1 MSYLAGP
8 LTRQQVAKLMAGHE
22 GAAPPAVG
30 TPPAPRAPEAADH
43 APAVEPGQVPA
54 EVPDGGDDTTPVV
67 PAVAEGIPVRYLHPS
82 APWAAEAGADVSS
95 TTLRPALAVRV
106 RLTYDET
113 RGDILEH
120 QLWEAVV
127 PISEGADIAAA
138 VHVDYDDRD
147 LTDTAPAGATY
158 LMTAAPLDTK
168 TFYSKASTELVD
180 HLYRTRTLVVPRN
193 AELKLY
199 GRPGE
204 TPAEFAARCD
214 AAAQDRADE
223 ETGKLRTK
231 YRAKLAAA
239 RERFEKAESRAAQLE
254 ADVSESRQD
263 EVMGG
268 AGTLI
273 DILTGRASTRAASQA
288 ARRRSATR
296 QREARLETAKQTA
309 LSEADA
315 IADLDAELAAEVEE
329 IDRRWA
335 EVAERVDQVEVG
347 LEKSDIH
354 VDQMALVWIPAQR
367 VA

>member
-1 MSYLAGP
+1 
-8 LTRQQVAKLMAGHE
+8 
-22 GAAPPAVG
+22 VG

-147 LTDTAPAGATY
+147 LTDTAPAGY
-158 LMTAAPLDTK
+158 LMTAAPLDKK

-180 HLYRTRTLVVPRN
+180 HLYRTRNLAVPRN
-193 AELKLY
+193 AELRLY

-204 TPAEFAARCD
+204 TAAEFAARCD
-214 AAAQDRADE
+214 TAAQDRADE
-223 ETGKLRTK
+223 ETGKLRAK
-231 YRAKLAAA
+231 YRAKMAAA

-254 ADVSESRQD
+254 TDVSESRQD

-273 DILTGRASTRAASQA
+273 DILTGRASTRAAGQA

-367 VA
+367 VASAHMRSRMVTIPSSSPSP